1 MSGPHPRRLPARP
14 SLEQLRKQA
23 KELSRS
29 EGIPLAAAQLRLAGS
44 YGFESWPKLVHHVAA
59 VSPSGL
65 AMYDR
70 LAERLAAAYTTGDF
84 TAIREINWELG
95 TSFVWDRDLTQ
106 MQQRLSGW
114 FAAEHRT
121 PELAID
127 DARRLIAHQMGL
139 DIWDT
144 LVRSLTPGTVS
155 SGAPHGTP
163 EARFYRINKE
173 TNTIE
178 VHGPLPPHQWAA
190 VADVIRERGVTGV
203 RAGAITDEG
212 LDRVTRVDR
221 ITRLLVEGGLLT
233 DAGMRHLARLPR
245 LEELELGGPK
255 GAFTD
260 RGLEVLRH
268 LKELRRFQCCWTP
281 GITDAGVAYLSFCDR
296 LERVDLMG
304 TPTGDGAINALR
316 GKRHLRHLKTGRLV
330 TDAGLPLLHDF
341 PVFKTWQ
348 GGTGNLG
355 LMSFHSEPNHLLLDG
370 PFTDKGMESLRGLN
384 GVYGLHFFWHVGR
397 FSPGSLRILAEL
409 PHLEMLG
416 CDGKICN
423 DVAMR
428 HIAAIPG
435 LRALMAQGTVATDD
449 GFAALAR
456 SRTIEYIWGR
466 ECPNL
471 KGRGFAALATMPAL
485 VGLGVS
491 CKYVDDAALSTL
503 PTFPALRQLMP
514 MDVSDDGFRHVG
526 ACAGLEKL
534 WCMYCRDTGDV
545 ATGHLGGLSRLRIY
559 YAGKT
564 RITDR
569 SLELLGRMTS
579 LEELE
584 FWEVAGITAAGL
596 AALAGLPR
604 LRRLE
609 VGGSP
614 NVTREGFAP
623 FPATVRV
630 DYW

>member
-1 MSGPHPRRLPARP
+1 MSGTHPRRLPARP

-29 EGIPLAAAQLRLAGS
+29 ERIPLAAAQLRLAGS

-95 TSFVWDRDLTQ
+95 TAFVWDRDVAQ

-114 FAAEHRT
+114 FAAETRS

-127 DARRLIAHQMGL
+127 DARRLIARQMGF
-139 DIWDT
+139 DTWDE
-144 LVRSLTPGTVS
+144 LVRSLTPAALPP
-155 SGAPHGTP
+155 GAP
-163 EARFYRINKE
+163 EARFYRINPA

-178 VHGPLPPHQWAA
+178 VHGPLPPHQWESVAA
-190 VADVIRERGVTGV
+190 VIRHRGVTGV
-203 RAGAITDEG
+203 RAAAITDEG
-212 LDRVTRVDR
+212 LDRIAGLDQ
-221 ITRLLVEGGLLT
+221 ITRLFIEGGLLT
-233 DAGMRHLARLPR
+233 DAGMRHLTRLPR

-255 GAFTD
+255 GAVTD
-260 RGLEVLRH
+260 RGLEVLRY

-281 GITDAGVAYLSFCDR
+281 GITDAGVANLSFCDR

-316 GKRHLRHLKTGRLV
+316 GKQYLRHLKTGRLV

-341 PVFKTWQ
+341 PVFQTWQ

-355 LMSFHSEPNHLLLDG
+355 LMSFDTEPNHLLLDG
-370 PFTDKGMESLRGLN
+370 PFTDKGIESLRGLN

-397 FSPGSLRILAEL
+397 FSPDSLRILAEL

-435 LRALMAQGTVATDD
+435 LRALLAQGTVATDD

-456 SRTIEYIWGR
+456 SLTIEYIWGR

-471 KGRGFAALATMPAL
+471 KGPGFAALATMPAL
-485 VGLGVS
+485 AGLGVS
-491 CKYVDDAALSTL
+491 CKHVDDAALSTL
-503 PTFPALRQLMP
+503 PSFPSLRQLMP

-545 ATGHLGGLSRLRIY
+545 ATGHLGGLSRLRSY
-559 YAGKT
+559 YAGRT

-569 SLELLGRMTS
+569 SLELLGRMSS

-584 FWEVAGITAAGL
+584 FWEVAGITNAGL
-596 AALAGLPR
+596 AALAGLPQ

>member
-29 EGIPLAAAQLRLAGS
+29 EGIPLAAAQLRLARS

-65 AMYDR
+65 ALYDR
-70 LAERLAAAYTTGDF
+70 LATRLAAAYTTGDF

-95 TSFVWDRDLTQ
+95 TSFVWDRDVTQ

-121 PELAID
+121 PELATD
-127 DARRLIAHQMGL
+127 DARRLIARQMGL
-139 DIWDT
+139 DTWDE
-144 LVRSLTPGTVS
+144 LVQSLTPEATPPGAAP
-155 SGAPHGTP
+155 GAPD
-163 EARFYRINKE
+163 ARFYRINPG
-173 TNTIE
+173 TDTIE
-178 VHGPLPPHQWAA
+178 VHGPLPPHHWDT
-190 VADVIRERGVTGV
+190 VADVIRDRRVTGV
-203 RAGAITDEG
+203 RAAAITDEG
-212 LDRVTRVDR
+212 LDRITGLDQ
-221 ITRLLVEGGLLT
+221 ITRLFIEGGLLT

-255 GAFTD
+255 GAVTD

-268 LKELRRFQCCWTP
+268 LTELRRFQCCWTP

-296 LERVDLMG
+296 LEQVNLMG

-316 GKRHLRHLKTGRLV
+316 GKRYLRHLKTGRLV

-355 LMSFHSEPNHLLLDG
+355 LMSFDSEPNHLLLDG
-370 PFTDKGMESLRGLN
+370 PFTDKGLENLHGLN
-384 GVYGLHFFWHVGR
+384 GVYGLSFFWHVGR
-397 FSPGSLRILAEL
+397 LSPDSLHILAEL

-416 CDGKICN
+416 CDGKLCN

-435 LRALMAQGTVATDD
+435 LRGLVAQGTVATDD
-449 GFAALAR
+449 GFTALAR
-456 SRTIEYIWGR
+456 SRSIEYIWGR

-491 CKYVDDAALSTL
+491 CKHVDDAALSTL
-503 PTFPALRQLMP
+503 PSFPSLRQLMP

-545 ATGHLGGLSRLRIY
+545 ATGHLGGLSRLQSY

-569 SLELLGRMTS
+569 SLELLGHMTS

-584 FWEVAGITAAGL
+584 FWEVAGITNAGL

-614 NVTREGFAP
+614 NVTREGFAA
-623 FPATVRV
+623 FPTTVRI